1 MLDICGHG
9 FAVVRVDIRGSGDSE
24 GKYHGEYLAQEQADC
39 MHVLDW
45 IASQTWCTGAVGMYG
60 KSWGGFNGLQMASL
74 RPSPLKSIVSL
85 YSTDDRYATDV
96 HYQGGAI
103 VGCQMLS
110 WSSVMF
116 SYDARPP
123 NPNSVRGRQHGEGYS
138 TTVARVR
145 DVWRTRL
152 DASTGPSVEE
162 WMAHP
167 LRDEFWQHGSAGDI
181 GVDGQNTIEIPTLLV
196 GGMADGYTDTV
207 FRMLANQ
214 PEAQRGKW
222 RALVG
227 PWGHDWPDSAA
238 PGPNIGYLQEL
249 VQWWGATLKGD
260 DPLAQA
266 AVATTPLL
274 RTFIHDVPP
283 STPAEN
289 GMPGSVQRDGR
300 WLAMNRFATAASGA
314 SAAAGTWPGCFEE
327 EADYMRLRLHGST
340 AALLPDGSATASD
353 SAVLH
358 RGQPLHGTK
367 SGDWLGWGASGG
379 DDGPDEQSVDDGL
392 SLCLTSGPLVE
403 DLMLVGFPSLRATVA
418 VDQAVA
424 TLNVRLTVVLPDDT
438 SWLLSRGTLNL
449 NHIPGTNHTA
459 TRAIVPGEPLPV
471 ELDLASVSVRVPAG
485 SRLRLALSPYNWP
498 LIWPTPGPSIVL
510 SLLPG
515 GVLSLPLPHVS
526 ATFDWQPQRSFSHP
540 VLGPVCPTQDTRPAG
555 KTTRSFSFMP
565 GSGVQTLT
573 VIEDGG
579 LLRLLPRNITFGED
593 TKSTYTLDPRAS
605 ELAGTGASAV
615 ITRRYETRYDVGDG
629 MVWRTVV
636 DTVSEMTDGA
646 NGPNIELRHQMRV
659 YDATYPEGSPELDR
673 DGSLAL
679 FWECD

>member
-1 MLDICGHG
+1 
-9 FAVVRVDIRGSGDSE
+9 
-24 GKYHGEYLAQEQADC
+24 

-45 IASQTWCTGAVGMYG
+45 IARQPWCTGAVGMYG

-103 VGCQMLS
+103 VACQMLS

-123 NPNSVRGRQHGEGYS
+123 NPNTIRGRQDGEGYS
-138 TTVARVR
+138 ATIGRVR

-152 DASTGPSVEE
+152 DKATGPSVAD

-167 LRDEFWQHGSAGDI
+167 LRDEFWQHGSAGAI
-181 GVDGQNTIEIPTLLV
+181 GIDGQDTIEIPTLLV

-249 VQWWGATLKGD
+249 VNWWGATLKDD
-260 DPLAQA
+260 DPLAHA
-266 AVATTPLL
+266 AVSAQPLL
-274 RTFIHDVPP
+274 RTFIHDIPP
-283 STPAEN
+283 STPAGY

-300 WLAMNRFATAASGA
+300 WLAMNRFATKASGA
-314 SAAAGTWPGCFEE
+314 DAAAGTWPGCFEE
-327 EADYMRLRLHGST
+327 EADYMWLRLHGST
-340 AALLPDGSATASD
+340 AALLPAGTTTASD
-353 SAVLH
+353 PAVMH
-358 RGQPLHGTK
+358 RGQPLHGSR

-392 SLCLTSGPLVE
+392 SFCLTSAPMVE
-403 DLMLVGFPSLRATVA
+403 DVILVGFPSLRATVA

-424 TLNVRLTVVLPDDT
+424 TLNVRLTTVMPDGT

-449 NHIPGTNHTA
+449 NHVPGTNHTA
-459 TRAIVPGEPLPV
+459 TRAIVPGEPLKV
-471 ELDLASVSVRVPAG
+471 EIDLASVSVRVPAG
-485 SRLRLALSPYNWP
+485 CQLRLALSPYNWP
-498 LIWPTPGPSIVL
+498 LIWPPPGPKTVL

-515 GVLSLPLPHVS
+515 GVLSLPLPHLS
-526 ATFDWQPQRSFSHP
+526 ATFEWQPQSSFSNP
-540 VLGPVCPTQDTRPAG
+540 VLGPACPTHEIRPAG
-555 KTTRSFSFMP
+555 ETTRFFTQFP

-573 VIEDGG
+573 VTEDRG
-579 LLRLLPRNITFGED
+579 LLRLLPRNISFGEAA
-593 TKSTYTLDPRAS
+593 TSTYTLDPRAS
-605 ELAGTGASAV
+605 EEKGAGASAA
-615 ITRRYETRYDVGDG
+615 ISRRYETRYDVGDG
-629 MVWRTVV
+629 MVWRTVI
-636 DTVSEMTDGA
+636 DTVSEMADGTS
-646 NGPNIELRHQMRV
+646 GENIELRHQMRV
-659 YDATYPEGSPELDR
+659 YDATYPEGSPELDN
-673 DGSLAL
+673 DDSLSL
-679 FWECD
+679 FWEGDWDALAPSPAAAALAPVEAARL